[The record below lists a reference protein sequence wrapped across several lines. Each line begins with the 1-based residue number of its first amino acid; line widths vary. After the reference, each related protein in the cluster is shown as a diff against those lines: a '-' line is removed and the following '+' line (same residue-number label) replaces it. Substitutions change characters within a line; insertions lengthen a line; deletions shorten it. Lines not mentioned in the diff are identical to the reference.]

1 MQKLTV
7 TITRHSNAVPWVFAH
22 DLGSDIWTAQE
33 LQDIVTPYDQ
43 ALATMS
49 GVVSQAGPTQVS
61 ENVVILETI
70 LVDSAAVDAYI
81 EITKNAA
88 YNELRLEKL
97 IAAGFSYQDFTVER
111 TIQDI

>member
-1 MQKLTV
+1 
-7 TITRHSNAVPWVFAH
+7 
-22 DLGSDIWTAQE
+22 
-33 LQDIVTPYDQ
+33 
-43 ALATMS
+43 
-49 GVVSQAGPTQVS
+49 
-61 ENVVILETI
+61 VILETI

-81 EITKNAA
+81 EMTKNAA